1 MSLEPPR
8 PGARFSGQ
16 RAVVTGAARGIG
28 AAIARRLAAEGAL
41 VLAVDLDG
49 DGAAKVAAG
58 IGGDAA
64 QLDVTDP
71 AAVTAVLGGEPFD
84 VLVNNAGIDD
94 FGWFTEVVPARWR
107 RVLAVNVEGVL
118 ACTQAVLP
126 GMQDRRYGRVVT
138 VASEAGR
145 IGSKGNAVYAAAKA
159 AVIGFTKSIARE
171 NARYLITANCVAPGP
186 TETPMVQAIRDMGER
201 GATMLHAMVAG
212 TQLGRLGTPDEI
224 AAAVAFLAS
233 REASYITAETL
244 GVSGGMGLGGL
255 LVEDANVLES
265 GDGRFGLQTMCE
277 AGGMAN
283 ATIIERL

>member
-1 MSLEPPR
+1 MSQQPALPS
-8 PGARFSGQ
+8 ARFAGQ
-16 RAVVTGAARGIG
+16 RAAVTGAARGIG
-28 AAIARRLAAEGAL
+28 AAIALRLAAEGAAVL
-41 VLAVDLDG
+41 VTDLDG

-71 AAVTAVLGGEPFD
+71 AAVATVLGGEPFD
-84 VLVNNAGIDD
+84 ILVNNAGIDD
-94 FGWFTEVVPARWR
+94 FGWFTELAPARWR

-118 ACTQAVLP
+118 ACTRAVLP
-126 GMQDRRYGRVVT
+126 GMQARRYGRLVT
-138 VASEAGR
+138 VTSEAGR

-171 NARYLITANCVAPGP
+171 NARYQITANCVAPGP

-201 GATMLHAMVAG
+201 GAAMLRAMVAG

-244 GVSGGMGLGGL
+244 GVSGGMGLGG
-255 LVEDANVLES
+255 
-265 GDGRFGLQTMCE
+265 
-277 AGGMAN
+277 
-283 ATIIERL
+283 